1 MIVGQ
6 FIEWARTAPAPER
19 VEATG
24 ALARAY
30 IYSDLSPGDRG
41 ASEAAMLTLLDDPWP
56 LVRRALADELA
67 ASPSAPGA
75 VVCALAGDRPE
86 IAAPVL
92 ALSPL
97 FVDADLIDAVATGR
111 SLVQSAVASRAVL
124 PRSVAAAIA
133 EAGSAEACFVLLNNR
148 DADIAPL
155 SLDRIVERYG
165 HLGDIREPLARRDD
179 LSAGARQALVAK
191 IGDSLAGYAVGQ
203 EWLDVDNALRIAREA
218 CEKMKVVLSAQAPAA
233 ELRPLIRHLR
243 KSEELTA
250 GLILRALLSGNNALF
265 EGALAELADI
275 PIARVSGLIH
285 GGSLS
290 AVRALFDRARLPR
303 STYPAFKEAI
313 EAMREGR
320 FVNKPGAAQIKQRMI
335 ERALAYCKQRDFGDL
350 APLMMLRDRFA
361 TAAAHDEALRDF
373 SSRRQRVAA

>member
-1 MIVGQ
+1 MIGQ
-6 FIEWARTAPAPER
+6 FIEWARTAPAKER
-19 VEATG
+19 VESTG

-30 IYSDLSPGDRG
+30 VYSDLSPGDRS
-41 ASEAAMLTLLDDPWP
+41 AAEAAMLTLLDDPWP
-56 LVRRALADELA
+56 QVRRALADELA

-97 FVDADLIDAVATGR
+97 FVDADLIDAVGKGG
-111 SLVQSAVASRAVL
+111 SLAQSAIASRAAL

-148 DADIAPL
+148 DADIAPF

-179 LSAGARQALVAK
+179 LSAAARQALVAK

-218 CEKMKVVLSAQAPAA
+218 CEKMKVLAAQTPAA
-233 ELRPLIRHLR
+233 EIRPLIHHLR
-243 KSEELTA
+243 KSGELTA
-250 GLILRALLSGNNALF
+250 GLILRALLSGNTALF
-265 EGALAELADI
+265 EAALAELADI
-275 PIARVSGLIH
+275 PIARVSGLIY

-313 EAMREGR
+313 EAMRERR
-320 FVNKPGAAQIKQRMI
+320 FVGKPGAAQVKQRMI
-335 ERALAYCKQRDFGDL
+335 ERALAYCQQTDFGDL
-350 APLMMLRDRFA
+350 APLMTLRDRFA
-361 TAAAHDEALRDF
+361 TAAAHDEALRV
-373 SSRRQRVAA
+373 SPSRRQRVAA

>member
-1 MIVGQ
+1 MIVRQ
-6 FIEWARTAPAPER
+6 FIEWARTAPAQER

-30 IYSDLSPGDRG
+30 LYSDLSPGDRAAAEG
-41 ASEAAMLTLLDDPWP
+41 AMLMLLDDPWP

-97 FVDADLIDAVATGR
+97 FVDADLIDAVATG
-111 SLVQSAVASRAVL
+111 SSIVQSAIASRAAL

-133 EAGSAEACFVLLNNR
+133 EAGSAEACLVLLNNR
-148 DADIAPL
+148 DADIAPF

-179 LSAGARQALVAK
+179 LSAAARQTLVAK

-218 CEKMKVVLSAQAPAA
+218 CEKMKVVLAAQTPDCRNSPAHSSSAQERAAHRRPDPARAPVGQQRLVRRRAG
-233 ELRPLIRHLR
+233 RTRRH
-243 KSEELTA
+243 S
-250 GLILRALLSGNNALF
+250 
-265 EGALAELADI
+265 
-275 PIARVSGLIH
+275 
-285 GGSLS
+285 
-290 AVRALFDRARLPR
+290 DRARVGPHPWRQPQRR
-303 STYPAFKEAI
+303 SGLVRQSEA
-313 EAMREGR
+313 AT
-320 FVNKPGAAQIKQRMI
+320 
-335 ERALAYCKQRDFGDL
+335 LDL
-350 APLMMLRDRFA
+350 SGVQGG
-361 TAAAHDEALRDF
+361 H
-373 SSRRQRVAA
+373 

>member
-1 MIVGQ
+1 MVNQ

-30 IYSDLSPGDRG
+30 IYSDLSPVDRG
-41 ASEAAMLTLLDDPWP
+41 AAEAAMLTSLDDPWP

-75 VVCALAGDRPE
+75 VVSALAGDRPE

-97 FVDADLIDAVATGR
+97 FIDADLIGAVAAGG
-111 SLVQSAVASRAVL
+111 SLVQSAIASRAAL

-148 DADIAPL
+148 DADIAPV

-179 LSAGARQALVAK
+179 LSAAARQALVAK

-203 EWLDVDNALRIAREA
+203 EWLDVDNALRTARDA
-218 CEKMKVVLSAQAPAA
+218 CEKMKVALAAKTPAA
-233 ELRPLIRHLR
+233 EIRPIIRHLR
-243 KSEELTA
+243 ISGELTP
-250 GLILRALLSGNNALF
+250 GLMLRALLSGNDGLF
-265 EGALAELADI
+265 EGSLAELADI

-313 EAMREGR
+313 EAMLEGG
-320 FVNKPGAAQIKQRMI
+320 FPGKPGSAAQLKQRMI
-335 ERALAYCKQRDFGDL
+335 ERALAYCQQRDFGDL
-350 APLMMLRDRFA
+350 APLMTLRDRFA
-361 TAAAHDEALRDF
+361 TAAAHDEVLRD
-373 SSRRQRVAA
+373 SPSRRQRVAA